1 MAASKN
7 ERPDLIFERRRE
19 VEGFTS
25 VGVQEY
31 SNLKPIPVVRELIQN
46 SLDAVRGTG
55 RTKAIVHFELKEM
68 LRDDVPAIKK
78 YTSAFKGAVEQAKP
92 KNGDL
97 RGPVKSIVKSIRTCL
112 DKERIEVLSILDNGS
127 LDKRGMASL
136 LGNGVSDKPEGSTG
150 TAGNGHFTVIPTS
163 DLRYVL
169 YGGVSDGKRIASGHA
184 ILATFKHDSKKM
196 GKDGYYTLPHRPD
209 DDQFH
214 FPSGD
219 AIEQLIKEKL
229 DWIETQFDSKSG
241 AAVIVPGFNRFRKR
255 TDLWDVIQ
263 KAAACNFFV
272 AIDDGHLEI
281 TYEDH
286 IKGKK
291 GYLNKSNIKKLFEGE
306 LGSKIRAETKGFL
319 SGKRAAEA
327 YKTATEGEK
336 YRVPVG
342 CGSVDVILRK
352 TEDSDFHIDLCRNGM
367 WITDDFSSDLS
378 SDEFKGYF
386 KPFHCL
392 IKVTSEDGEIHNL
405 ISNSEGPLHG
415 STDEMRDSDE
425 WPRLNNAFKLIS
437 KFLEDNTERLE
448 RDEFFADDGLNVPG
462 TTFEDV
468 PLRGPRTLPRDNIT
482 PKKPPPKNH
491 TPPTPSVIDVTDNNT
506 VNSFIRE
513 GILFKADWI
522 YRGPRSWSAELHP
535 DPSEKQDEDVNA
547 EIRFVLDEYID
558 YTSTGRSDE
567 QFVKLKAVKIN
578 EKTALDSDLVKNKES
593 GIVEGVRLVQFN
605 KGAKL
610 SFNYDLPDGVE
621 TQEINDEVLRA
632 YIVVRQD
639 QS

>member
-1 MAASKN
+1 
-7 ERPDLIFERRRE
+7 
-19 VEGFTS
+19 
-25 VGVQEY
+25 
-31 SNLKPIPVVRELIQN
+31 
-46 SLDAVRGTG
+46 
-55 RTKAIVHFELKEM
+55 
-68 LRDDVPAIKK
+68 
-78 YTSAFKGAVEQAKP
+78 
-92 KNGDL
+92 
-97 RGPVKSIVKSIRTCL
+97 
-112 DKERIEVLSILDNGS
+112 
-127 LDKRGMASL
+127 
-136 LGNGVSDKPEGSTG
+136 
-150 TAGNGHFTVIPTS
+150 
-163 DLRYVL
+163 
-169 YGGVSDGKRIASGHA
+169 
-184 ILATFKHDSKKM
+184 M
-196 GKDGYYTLPHRPD
+196 GKDGYYALPHRPD

-219 AIEQLIKEKL
+219 AIEPLIREKL

-291 GYLNKSNIKKLFEGE
+291 GYLNKSNIKNLFKGE
-306 LGSKIRAETKGFL
+306 LGSKTRSETKGFL

-336 YRVPVG
+336 HRVPVG
-342 CGSVDVILRK
+342 CGNVDIILRK
-352 TEDSDFHIDLCRNGM
+352 TVDSDSHIDLCRNGM
-367 WITDDFSSDLS
+367 WITDDFSPDLS
-378 SDEFKGYF
+378 SNKFKGYF

-392 IKVTSEDGEIHNL
+392 IKVTYEDGEIHNL

-415 STDEMRDSDE
+415 STDERRDSDE
-425 WPRLNNAFKLIS
+425 WPRLNAAFKLIS
-437 KFLEDNTERLE
+437 KFLEENVEELE
-448 RDEFFADDGLNVPG
+448 RNEFFADDGLNVPG

-468 PLRGPRTLPRDNIT
+468 PLRRPITLPDGNRT
-482 PKKPPPKNH
+482 PKKPKIPDPTQK
-491 TPPTPSVIDVTDNNT
+491 TPTGTDGTGSNT

-513 GILFKADWI
+513 GVLFKADWI
-522 YRGPRSWSAELHP
+522 YEGTRSWSAELYP
-535 DPSEKQDEDVNA
+535 DLGEKQGEDVNA

-578 EKTALDSDLVKNKES
+578 EKTALDSDLVKNEES

-610 SFNYDLPDGVE
+610 SFNYGLPDGVE

-632 YIVVRQD
+632 YIVLRQD